1 MVATMMDGISKVSLV
16 QFIPKKRHYLDGIT
30 NKDELVNLDF
40 LNDTDA
46 NDEPLIT
53 EQFNPTVNI
62 LKLCQFLKT
71 HLDLT

>member
-16 QFIPKKRHYLDGIT
+16 QFIPKKRYYLDGVT

-62 LKLCQFLKT
+62 LKVCQFLKT

>member
-1 MVATMMDGISKVSLV
+1 MVGTMMDGISKVSLV
-16 QFIPKKRHYLDGIT
+16 QFIPKKRHLDRVI

-40 LNDTDA
+40 LNDIDA

-62 LKLCQFLKT
+62 LKVCQFLKT
-71 HLDLT
+71 HLDLS

>member
-16 QFIPKKRHYLDGIT
+16 QFTPKKRYYLDGVT

-62 LKLCQFLKT
+62 LKVCQFLKT

>member
-16 QFIPKKRHYLDGIT
+16 QFISKKRHYLDGVT

-62 LKLCQFLKT
+62 LKVCQFLKT

>member
-16 QFIPKKRHYLDGIT
+16 QFIPKKRYYLDGVT